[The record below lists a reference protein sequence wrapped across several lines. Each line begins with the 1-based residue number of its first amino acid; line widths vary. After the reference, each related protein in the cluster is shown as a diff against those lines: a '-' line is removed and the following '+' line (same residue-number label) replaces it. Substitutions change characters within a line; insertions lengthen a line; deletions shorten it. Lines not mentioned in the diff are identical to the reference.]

1 MKEGLKI
8 EQVCGDEDQIWTVG
22 WGKGR
27 AWGFESGSARF
38 VRFVGGV
45 LRSLQLTFVGGV
57 GFGFVQSLLSEGF
70 FRDFVI
76 TQKSF
81 FFFF

>member
-1 MKEGLKI
+1 VLKI

-27 AWGFESGSARF
+27 AWEFESGSARF

-45 LRSLQLTFVGGV
+45 FRSLQLTFVGG
-57 GFGFVQSLLSEGF
+57 GGLDSDSFNPFCRRGIFGIL
-70 FRDFVI
+70 
-76 TQKSF
+76 
-81 FFFF
+81 

>member
-1 MKEGLKI
+1 M
-8 EQVCGDEDQIWTVG
+8 
-22 WGKGR
+22 
-27 AWGFESGSARF
+27 
-38 VRFVGGV
+38 RFVGGV
-45 LRSLQLTFVGGV
+45 LRSLLLTFVGGV

-81 FFFF
+81 LFYFIFFYSLIWEIRTIISCNDNVGYMLPNMA

>member
-1 MKEGLKI
+1 
-8 EQVCGDEDQIWTVG
+8 
-22 WGKGR
+22 
-27 AWGFESGSARF
+27 

-81 FFFF
+81 LYLFFLVYFDCL